1 MEIGRI
7 GISLAIEGAYPEYAR
22 RLAMNGAELMCRIS
36 CPEPL
41 VANGSWEIQNRARAL
56 DNTTYVVAPNLGTYH
71 VTPEAET
78 PVDTFGGGSMVVDYT
93 GEIIAEHEYGAGSSY
108 TAGVIDIKR
117 LREHRVESPL
127 TNWLKDLRTEY
138 YQVIYDRELYPKNLW
153 LDHQPVDHETYSE
166 EVTESRIEEMIDRDI
181 FLPPSHQRED

>member
-56 DNTTYVVAPNLGTYH
+56 DNTTYVVAPNLGKYH
-71 VTPEAET
+71 VTPETET